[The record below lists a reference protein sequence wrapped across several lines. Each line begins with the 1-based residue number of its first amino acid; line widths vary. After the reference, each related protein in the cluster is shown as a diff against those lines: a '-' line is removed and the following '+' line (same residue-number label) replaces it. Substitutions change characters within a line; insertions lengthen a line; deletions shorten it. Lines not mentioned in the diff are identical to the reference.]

1 MGPNQ
6 MTDFL
11 DLPVVTMHSSE
22 ELDRRLRDVEES
34 ISQNPGCVLSH
45 TTRSRI
51 HSEFASRFKDHH
63 NSYQP
68 KLQHLDRASNSASI
82 AALLAPMSPC
92 LALLYATAL
101 FQIAE
106 HTASA
111 LEYKAVIKECLRGL
125 MISIPREPVED
136 KKAMEIDIARLQL
149 ESLVEAS
156 ADKILS
162 LGDMNWPGKRSELEV
177 LERKKQEIL
186 EGFSVKRQ
194 PRGALKNVIPTDVE
208 MMARVRTYWE
218 NTTSHEKRMEFFNI
232 GIQEL
237 EAHLDKNNLK
247 TAKQVLKEAIELA
260 KETKKWKFWLC
271 CCCGARSSEDKS
283 NLEHITNV
291 HLGGLSEYERDLL
304 PQGLPRE
311 FVQMV
316 ESGDWGPVDSR
327 AASKIVRNLSS
338 TSHIGNRVLCKDN
351 KRIEILNKI
360 RSCLQLFMAID
371 CFAPHHLTML
381 QTLTTKMLQKRFRT
395 LIPKEHVLYQ
405 TLQSI
410 LLLDASELQ
419 EVFRW
424 LTNLGSACA
433 LRCLSENS
441 WKIVSAQER
450 TDFCSSLL
458 LERFLGRV
466 IDVTAGDI
474 TERST
479 SAEEVDAGAFVRW
492 LCKEG
497 PAIEDH
503 LKAWTNLKETAKSSG
518 MELFQIL
525 RTELKRIQRLCRE
538 KSAMLLIDE
547 AIKNVQRICGEEIE
561 KRERNPGYVSQNL
574 DDLLFCRKTEIL
586 GQESDSASD
595 GNRAETSTIC
605 SILAEADTD
614 EAITVVINKQR
625 VNMALKFCKHDA
637 LILATNAAMRNT
649 EQKLGIVSAFDYGSI
664 LVILLKSFLQA
675 RILEQVDTDA
685 AESSCPNVNTGGNAP
700 NP

>member
-1 MGPNQ
+1 MRPTQ
-6 MTDFL
+6 MMDCH
-11 DLPVVTMHSSE
+11 DLPVVTMHSAE
-22 ELDRRLRDVEES
+22 ELDRRLRDVEDS

-51 HSEFASRFKDHH
+51 QSELASRFDDQHC
-63 NSYQP
+63 SYHP

-82 AALLAPMSPC
+82 AVLLAPMSPC

-106 HTASA
+106 HIATA

-136 KKAMEIDIARLQL
+136 FEALEIDIARLQL
-149 ESLVEAS
+149 ASLVEAS
-156 ADKILS
+156 ADRILS
-162 LGDMNWPGKRSELEV
+162 LGDGNWPGKKSELEV
-177 LERKKQEIL
+177 LERKKKEIF

-194 PRGALKNVIPTDVE
+194 PRGALKNVLPDVE
-208 MMARVRTYWE
+208 MRARVRTYWE

-237 EAHLDKNNLK
+237 EAHLDKNNLN

-271 CCCGARSSEDKS
+271 CCCGARSWDDKS
-283 NLEHITNV
+283 NLEHIANA
-291 HLGGLSEYERDLL
+291 HCGGLSEYERGLL

-316 ESGDWGPVDSR
+316 ESGDWGPVNFRS
-327 AASKIVRNLSS
+327 ANKIMRDLSS
-338 TSHIGNRVLCKDN
+338 TSYVIGKEVFCRDK
-351 KRIEILNKI
+351 KRIEILDRI
-360 RSCLQLFMAID
+360 RSCLQLFIGID
-371 CFAPHHLTML
+371 CFAPYHLQML
-381 QTLTTKMLQKRFRT
+381 QTFTAKMLQKRFRT
-395 LIPKEHVLYQ
+395 SIPTEHVVHQ

-410 LLLDASELQ
+410 LLLEASELQ

-441 WKIVSAQER
+441 WKKVGVQER

-458 LERFLGRV
+458 LERFLG
-466 IDVTAGDI
+466 GDI
-474 TERST
+474 DAERT
-479 SAEEVDAGAFVRW
+479 SSVEEVDADAFVRW

-518 MELFQIL
+518 MEFFKIL
-525 RTELKRIQRLCRE
+525 GTELQRLRRLCRE
-538 KSAMLLIDE
+538 KSDMLLKDE
-547 AIKNVQRICGEEIE
+547 AIVNVQIICGEEVE
-561 KRERNPGYVSQNL
+561 KGERNPGYVSQCL
-574 DDLLFCRKTEIL
+574 DSLLFCRKTELL
-586 GQESDSASD
+586 GQEGDSESDRT
-595 GNRAETSTIC
+595 RAEICTIV
-605 SILAEADTD
+605 SILEEADTD
-614 EAITVVINKQR
+614 ATITMAIKKHRINLALELSKQ
-625 VNMALKFCKHDA
+625 DA
-637 LILATNAAMRNT
+637 LILATNTAIRNT
-649 EQKLGIVSAFDYGSI
+649 EQKLGMVSAFDYGSI
-664 LVILLKSFLQA
+664 LVILLKSFLQ
-675 RILEQVDTDA
+675 V
-685 AESSCPNVNTGGNAP
+685 
-700 NP
+700 